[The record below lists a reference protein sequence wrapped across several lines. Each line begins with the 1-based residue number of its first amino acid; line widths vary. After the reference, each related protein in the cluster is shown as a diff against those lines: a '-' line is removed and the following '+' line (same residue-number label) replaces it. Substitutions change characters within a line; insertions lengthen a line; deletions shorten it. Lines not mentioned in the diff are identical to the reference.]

1 LTNPGATV
9 AAISDVLKYRYLG
22 PIRSQVNNEVLVTQI
37 FNLDSK
43 NIDLDGLSAYVPLQY
58 GRNSGVGARREYDNL
73 PTAGNQA
80 YKHVNFDLTY
90 QYGRAQF
97 SGQAIQKTKTDAGAF
112 VRVITSELDGLR
124 KDLTLDLAR
133 QFYGDGTG
141 TVATIPTGATS
152 ATQTLG
158 SSEAIDKGF
167 IDLNMVVDVGTIA
180 NPSARGS
187 ALTVTDV
194 DPVAGTVT
202 LSSSVTTSNGDI
214 IFRTANADASGSK
227 EITGLQAMF
236 PAAASA
242 LGGIDGTAAGNK
254 WWNNQYDTTGGTIA
268 LSNLMLNWN
277 KVHAKGLKA
286 DQAVVLNT
294 PGLARRLF
302 ATSDFTSNVRFVN
315 TQTLKGGFES
325 LSFTAGSGTLN
336 MVTDRH
342 APYGKVFMVDKS
354 ALQVYSP
361 GDWDYLSRDGLT
373 IRWVENVDAFQSIL
387 FRYINLGVNER
398 RTSLVMTGLTDT
410 GF

>member
-1 LTNPGATV
+1 M
-9 AAISDVLKYRYLG
+9 LKYRYLG
-22 PIRSQVNNEVLVTQI
+22 PIRSQLNDEVLITQI
-37 FNLDSK
+37 LNLDSK
-43 NIDLDGLSAYVPLQY
+43 NIDLDGLSAYVPLKY
-58 GRNSGVGARREYDNL
+58 GRNSGVGARREYDTL

-141 TVATIPTGATS
+141 AVATVPTGVAS
-152 ATQTLG
+152 ATQTLS

-167 IDLNMVVDVGTIA
+167 IDLNMVVDIGSIA
-180 NPSARGS
+180 NPTAVASGR
-187 ALTVTDV
+187 TVTDV

-202 LSSSVTTSNGDI
+202 FDQSVTTVNGSI
-214 IFRTANADASGSK
+214 IFRSGNADATGSK
-227 EITGLQAMF
+227 EITGLQAMLTT
-236 PAAASA
+236 ANSA
-242 LGGIDGTAAGNK
+242 LGGIDGTQAGNK
-254 WWNNQYDTTGGTIA
+254 WWNNLFDTSGGALT
-268 LSNLMLNWN
+268 LSNLMQDWN
-277 KVHAKGLKA
+277 KVHARGLRSDNA
-286 DQAVVLNT
+286 ILLNT

-302 ATSDFTSNVRFVN
+302 AGSDFAANVRFVN
-315 TQTLKGGFES
+315 TQTMKGGFES
-325 LSFTAGSGTLN
+325 ISFSAGSGTLN

-342 APYGKVFMVDKS
+342 APYGKVHFIDKS

-361 GDWDYLSRDGLT
+361 GDWDYLARDGLT
-373 IRWVENVDAFQSIL
+373 IKWVQNVDAFQSIL
-387 FRYINLGVNER
+387 FRYVNLGINER
-398 RTSLVMTGLTDT
+398 RTSLVMSGLTDT